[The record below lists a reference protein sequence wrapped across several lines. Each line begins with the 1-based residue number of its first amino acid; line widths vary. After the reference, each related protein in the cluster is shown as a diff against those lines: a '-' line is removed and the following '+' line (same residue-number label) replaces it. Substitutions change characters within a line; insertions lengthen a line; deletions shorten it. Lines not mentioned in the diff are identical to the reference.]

1 MKLTTLLKKKMVLLA
16 LVATFTNC
24 SKDDIIKPQTEL
36 PPITQTG
43 ENTVGCLVDGEVFL
57 PKGSNPLGNPI
68 VTCHYQN
75 INGNFEFGLSFSNNK
90 TNPLRSIHILSNK
103 IEFMENKT
111 YQLKDEEPE
120 NSVFANYLLGGGL
133 YGGYVTTNLAS
144 GELTITKLVPTK
156 SIISG
161 TFWFDAVNSN
171 GEKVEIREGRFDMQY
186 SQ

>member
-1 MKLTTLLKKKMVLLA
+1 MKKLKQLQSIIIIFFALLVLTS
-16 LVATFTNC
+16 C

-68 VTCHYQN
+68 ITCLYQN

-103 IEFMENKT
+103 IELMENKT